1 MNVRFKPLLILCGF
15 FAVTAMAGVGVWV
28 FGFAGGAN
36 DNPELILAEARTE
49 RKAGQFDR
57 ALIQYRRA
65 LQASGGASAD
75 IHEEIAGMYAEQEK
89 TAATPQARLDLRI
102 SQLRSLVEAA
112 QVDRSR
118 KAPRRQLMLACMAEA
133 NEEDGTRWAE
143 ELIALDPAD
152 ADANY
157 LMARKNLS
165 RKALKID
172 QAKRFLEALAKL
184 EPNSARVDLVTVEV
198 NRESGEIAKNKAI
211 FEKYAKQPLP
221 DNSPPAQQLAWARL
235 RLMAAADN
243 PSPNSLTDLATAM
256 EGLMMSESTSVNHRV
271 EWTRELQQIADR
283 LPNLPESESARRAAF
298 GLMEKSLTQAIR
310 ENETDLRLKMVL
322 ARHLL
327 TSNRLEASLEI
338 AKRGL
343 DSEEAKNPQVHNVV
357 FGLRDVVVKAYLAD
371 GKNEKRFEQAQP
383 YIDAMLA
390 DKAGDVQGVG
400 HLFQG
405 AIDLERSGIGGDA
418 EIVAAAAQGEKA
430 AAAKTAL
437 DYRKSSLDH
446 LKKAVELLPE
456 VATGRALYGVSL
468 ILNREP
474 EMGRQALLRAQA
486 MGIPEVR
493 YQVWAAWSQ
502 ILAGYPED
510 ALPVV
515 NNLLNRAGAEAGV
528 RIFTPTLYL
537 MMGEIHQARNTPES
551 LRKAYEYYATA
562 LKLNPDA
569 SNAIHLK
576 VAQLEL
582 MLNLR
587 EQAEARLKALAG
599 QKETSA
605 SAIQLQIYGLVDAGK
620 LEDARKL
627 LDSLRRQNPDSV
639 ELLMSDVTIMARESK
654 LEEAV
659 KKLDEFRRR
668 RPEVIEVVQLQ
679 VQLMAE
685 RLGRI
690 DEARKLIE
698 EHLANHPN
706 SSLQSQSAQLA
717 LAAGDIDSVN
727 RQISKLRT
735 QWPDSPAADLVN
747 AQLLLSQK
755 NFPGALASYQAA
767 LKKDP
772 NNKLAQ
778 FLSAQVEA
786 RIGGIDAAEKTF
798 SKLAAEAPTRRLEP
812 GLTLT
817 DASQS
822 ALAALEI
829 DSGKAQQAIAR
840 LKPLLGQTKNPQQL
854 RDYQWQLVAAH
865 ASLRDWSGMDT
876 ILQAILADPKTTSD
890 EIVRAANYRR
900 SANQVDLA
908 LTMLDAVLAKKPTD
922 PGAAALKG
930 FILADRKAYAEAVA
944 VVTPAWKADKAPVS
958 LALLLAALENGVGPD
973 ETRNSRSEK
982 VLVDALARYPESTDL
997 IRAIYSMRR
1006 GVVTKPLI
1014 QAWLNDTIGDKASP
1028 QLRRLKA
1035 TILTSEGEFD
1045 AADKILADLI
1055 LQSPQD
1061 LTLVMERLQAL
1072 RTRAGQLKDQADR
1085 EQVRAVNSQL
1095 DQLIAT
1101 YRTRFA
1107 SNPEIFA
1114 FEAELAAD
1122 RGQADRA
1129 IEISRRIDALNP
1141 TSPLG
1146 PLVRL
1151 RVLKPRRQWPE
1162 IIKNLEDA
1170 IARDPRRR
1178 DLKLQLATVYA
1189 EQGRGKEAQAQVDQV
1204 LAAEPGQADATLL
1217 KSRLLVQNA
1226 AENDR
1231 PAVAIEAI
1239 KILEPLATASPDN
1252 KEVYEEA
1259 AALARFGG
1267 KPELATAWLE
1277 RGLKA
1282 HPADPN
1288 MVSLLLENRAGT
1300 PELKPI
1306 LARWSAE
1313 AEKDTTGRLPLA
1325 VSVALQRMGM
1335 LDEALKLARLA
1346 TAKSGTPGAW
1356 LNQGGI
1362 LLAMAEAS
1370 PQANRQQVLEEAIT
1384 AYDNVLTKA
1393 PDAVEAVNNKAW
1405 ILHHYLARHQS
1416 ASELVESFIRRA
1428 DPARLPAEFDDT
1440 VGSIRESVA
1449 QIREAEKAY
1458 ASGLA
1463 KSPAHAMLNY
1473 HMGRLVAADPGR
1485 RTNAV
1490 AYLQKAIAGQLPEAE
1505 ATQAKRMLADL
1516 QAKSATPATIRAN

>member
-15 FAVTAMAGVGVWV
+15 FAVIAVAGAGVWV

-65 LQASGGASAD
+65 QQASGGANAD

-118 KAPRRQLMLACMAEA
+118 VAPRRQLMQACMTEA
-133 NEEDGTRWAE
+133 NEEDAIRWAE
-143 ELIALDPAD
+143 ELITLDAKD

-157 LMARKNLS
+157 LLARKNLS

-172 QAKRFLEALAKL
+172 QARRHLEALAKL
-184 EPNSARVDLVTVEV
+184 EPGSARVDLLTVDI
-198 NRESGEIAKNKAI
+198 NRESGEIPKNKAI
-211 FEKYAKQPLP
+211 FEKYSALP
-221 DNSPPAQQLAWARL
+221 MPSGSSPAQQIAWARL
-235 RLMAAADN
+235 RLQAAADT
-243 PSPNSLTDLATAM
+243 PTADGLTKLTTAI
-256 EGLMMSESTSVNHRV
+256 EGLMMSESASVNYRV
-271 EWTRELQQIADR
+271 ELTRELQQIADR
-283 LPNLPESESARRAAF
+283 LPIAPESEPARQAAF
-298 GLMEKSLTQAIR
+298 ALMEKSLTQAIR
-310 ENETDLRLKMVL
+310 ENETDLRLKMIL

-327 TSNRLEASLEI
+327 GSNRLESSVEI

-343 DSEEAKNPQVHNVV
+343 ESEEAKNPQMHNVV
-357 FGLRDVVVKAYLAD
+357 FGLRDVLVKAYLAD
-371 GKNEKRFEQAQP
+371 SKNADRFEQAQP
-383 YIDAMLA
+383 HIDAMLA
-390 DKAGDVQGVG
+390 DKAVDVQGVG

-405 AIDLERSGIGGDA
+405 AIDLERSGIGSDA
-418 EIVAAAAQGEKA
+418 EVVTTAGQGDKA
-430 AAAKTAL
+430 AAPRTAL

-446 LKKAVELLPE
+446 LKKSVEQLPDL
-456 VATGRALYGVSL
+456 ATARALYGVSL

-474 EMGRQALLRAQA
+474 EMGRQALLKAQA

-510 ALPVV
+510 ALPIV
-515 NNLLNRAGAEAGV
+515 NNLLNQTGKDPAV
-528 RIFTPTLYL
+528 RIFLPTLYL

-562 LKLNPDA
+562 LKLNPDS

-582 MLNLR
+582 LLNLR

-605 SAIQLQIYGLVDAGK
+605 AAIQLQVYSLVDAGK
-620 LEDARKL
+620 LDEANKL
-627 LDSLRRQNPDSV
+627 LDTLRKQNPDSV
-639 ELLMSDVTIMARESK
+639 ELLMSDVTIMAREQK
-654 LEEAV
+654 LQEAV
-659 KKLDEFRRR
+659 KKLNEFRLR

-685 RLGRI
+685 RLGKM
-690 DEARKLIE
+690 DEARKLID
-698 EHLANHPN
+698 EHLAKHMN
-706 SSLQSQSAQLA
+706 SSLMSQAAQLA
-717 LAAGDIDSVN
+717 LAAGDMDAVN
-727 RQISKLRT
+727 RNIARLRT
-735 QWPDSPAADLVN
+735 QWPDSPAADLVT

-755 NFPGALASYQAA
+755 NYPGALASYQAA

-772 NNKLAQ
+772 NHKLTQ

-786 RIGGIDAAEKTF
+786 KIGGIDAAEKTL

-822 ALAALEI
+822 ALASIEI
-829 DSGKAQQAIAR
+829 DSGKAQQAIDR
-840 LKPLLGQTKNPQQL
+840 LKPLLTQTKNPQQL
-854 RDYQWQLVAAH
+854 REYQWQMVAAY
-865 ASLRDWSGMDT
+865 ASLRDWTGMENVVK
-876 ILQAILADPKTTSD
+876 AILADPRTTSD

-900 SANQVDLA
+900 SANQVDVALA
-908 LTMLDAVLAKKPTD
+908 MLDGVLAKNPAD

-930 FILADRKAYAEAVA
+930 FILADKKAYAEAIA
-944 VVTPAWKADKAPVS
+944 AVTPAWKSDKAPVS
-958 LALLLAALENGVGPD
+958 LALLLAALENGVGD
-973 ETRNSRSEK
+973 KDSRNSRSEK
-982 VLVDALARYPESTDL
+982 VLVDALARFPDSTDL
-997 IRAIYSMRR
+997 IKAIYSMRR
-1006 GVVTKPLI
+1006 GVVTKSQIL
-1014 QAWLNDTIGDKASP
+1014 AWLNDTIGEKAST
-1028 QLRRLKA
+1028 QLKRLKA
-1035 TILTSEGEFD
+1035 SILASEGEFD
-1045 AADKILADLI
+1045 AADKLLADLI

-1072 RTRAGQLKDQADR
+1072 RTRANQLKDDVGR
-1085 EQVRAVNSQL
+1085 EQARAVNSQL

-1101 YRTRFA
+1101 YRGRFA
-1107 SNPEIFA
+1107 TNPELYA

-1122 RGQADRA
+1122 RGQAERA
-1129 IEISRRIDALNP
+1129 IEISRKIDALNP

-1151 RVLKPRRQWPE
+1151 RVIMPRRQWPE

-1178 DLKLQLATVYA
+1178 DLKIQLATVYA
-1189 EQGRGKEAQAQVDQV
+1189 EQGRGKDALAQVDQV
-1204 LAAEPGQADATLL
+1204 LLAEPGQVDATLL
-1217 KSRLLVQNA
+1217 KSRLVVQNA
-1226 AENDR
+1226 AEKDR
-1231 PAVAIEAI
+1231 PAAAIEAI
-1239 KILEPLATASPDN
+1239 KLLEPLATANPDN
-1252 KEVYEEA
+1252 KDVYEEA
-1259 AALARFGG
+1259 SALARFGG
-1267 KPELATAWLE
+1267 KPELAIAWLE

-1282 HPADPN
+1282 YPAEPN
-1288 MVSLLLENRAGT
+1288 IVSLLLETQAGT
-1300 PELKPI
+1300 PEFKPA
-1306 LARWSAE
+1306 LAKWSAE
-1313 AEKDTTGRLPLA
+1313 AEKDATGKLSLA
-1325 VSVALQRMGM
+1325 VSVALQRLGM
-1335 LDEALKLARLA
+1335 LDDALKLARMA
-1346 TAKSGTPGAW
+1346 SEKAGSPGAW

-1362 LLAMAEAS
+1362 LLAMADS
-1370 PQANRQQVLEEAIT
+1370 VPQANRQQVLDQAIT

-1393 PDAVEAVNNKAW
+1393 PDAIEAVNNKAW
-1405 ILHHYLARHQS
+1405 ILHHYMARHKS
-1416 ASELVESFIRRA
+1416 ASELVEAFVKRI

-1463 KSPAHAMLNY
+1463 KAPAHAMLNY

-1485 RTNAV
+1485 RSTAV
-1490 AYLQKAIAGQLPEAE
+1490 AYLQKAIDSRLPEAE
-1505 ATQAKRMLADL
+1505 ATQARRMLADL